1 VTDDTADSRETVEL
15 RVEPA
20 ELYQWMRAAHEL
32 DITLNEFVERALV
45 ARLTELDVIAPEGTD
60 PLDK

>member
-1 VTDDTADSRETVEL
+1 MTDDTADSRETVEL
-15 RVEPA
+15 RVDPA
-20 ELYQWMRAAHEL
+20 ELYQWMLAAHEQ